1 MKLTINIDDKE
12 LDKLNLSKA
21 DLMLLLYFTYK
32 DREIYLQE
40 SCTKLHT
47 RNYLISNVSNPTII
61 DYNLNPGTMDILEQ
75 LITSNIKPKSLDL
88 KNLAI
93 KLKDM
98 FPKGKKPGTSQ
109 YWTEGISL
117 IETRLKLFIRK
128 FGEFKEED
136 IIKATQNY
144 LDEMENNPYMR
155 TLKYFIFK
163 NEIKNNIIEENS
175 ELYTYI
181 THLNETETTNPF
193 KSKMI

>member
-61 DYNLNPGTMDILEQ
+61 DYNLNPGTVDILEQ

-163 NEIKNNIIEENS
+163 NEIKNNIIEETS

>member
-75 LITSNIKPKSLDL
+75 LITSNVKPKSLDL

-163 NEIKNNIIEENS
+163 NEIKNNIIEETS

>member
-163 NEIKNNIIEENS
+163 NEIKNNIIEETS

-181 THLNETETTNPF
+181 THLNEPETTNPF

>member
-47 RNYLISNVSNPTII
+47 KNYLISNVSNPNII

-75 LITSNIKPKSLDL
+75 LITSNIKPKALDL
-88 KNLAI
+88 KSLAT

-163 NEIKNNIIEENS
+163 NEIKNNIIEETS

>member
-163 NEIKNNIIEENS
+163 NEIKNNIIEETS

>member
-163 NEIKNNIIEENS
+163 NEIKNNIIEETS

-181 THLNETETTNPF
+181 THLNETETNNPF